1 MADSLKPQYDE
12 LVARW
17 SALAPERR
25 EELLAEFVP
34 DYVYNSEKIENAELT
49 YATVKQIVETGSV
62 TDYTGDVQ
70 LLIETYNLARVKLA
84 ENPCLSEELI
94 QEAQG
99 LVTMGTYD
107 EKRLLAGE
115 RPGTFKLENYVGGPA
130 SVGIPAAEVP
140 RADGGWDSVPLR

>member
-62 TDYTGDVQ
+62 TRDLQ
-70 LLIETYNLARVKLA
+70 PQALL
-84 ENPCLSEELI
+84 
-94 QEAQG
+94 G
-99 LVTMGTYD
+99 
-107 EKRLLAGE
+107 
-115 RPGTFKLENYVGGPA
+115 
-130 SVGIPAAEVP
+130 P
-140 RADGGWDSVPLR
+140 RARQAR